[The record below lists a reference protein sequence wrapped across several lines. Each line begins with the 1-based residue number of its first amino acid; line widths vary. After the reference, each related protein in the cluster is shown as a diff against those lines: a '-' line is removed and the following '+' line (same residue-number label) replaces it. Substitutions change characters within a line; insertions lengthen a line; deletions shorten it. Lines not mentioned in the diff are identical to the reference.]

1 MLYAHS
7 FVHGQHNLEIIT
19 MNDAKKLT
27 EFFKKDDNL
36 NEFLKGLA
44 EWINKYDYYDY
55 QLENVFR
62 TLLDEALNLK
72 DDKEIEDAVEK
83 FIAITAK
90 GNIPKEAD
98 FK

>member
-1 MLYAHS
+1 MEELAKNC
-7 FVHGQHNLEIIT
+7 FIFLPI
-19 MNDAKKLT
+19 NDAEKLT

-62 TLLDEALNLK
+62 ILLDEAMNLK